1 MERYRHSRLDK
12 WNVVQS
18 WIVQVIRRFLIKRV
32 EQREWQMK
40 EKERERETSEI
51 SDVRWDQTSDII
63 KREGEVQV
71 LLNFHSTKR

>member
-1 MERYRHSRLDK
+1 MAD
-12 WNVVQS
+12 
-18 WIVQVIRRFLIKRV
+18 
-32 EQREWQMK
+32 
-40 EKERERETSEI
+40 EREREREKETSEI